1 MTLAADSLI
10 EASDLNTQQD
20 ARRTQLNGVLSGGYK
35 TWTFHKRA
43 YDLSSTTD
51 IAERSMEIIPSD
63 DWELLMFGVAG
74 NGTSSSTTFS
84 ATLETPD
91 DIDNTFLLG
100 QIVTAEVASTGAAYQ
115 TARTAY
121 TATTG
126 RRLWLLRGVKYRI
139 SIASTDAS
147 PPSGSWVEATV
158 ACKSRLRER

>member
-1 MTLAADSLI
+1 MTLAGGSQIL
-10 EASDLNTQQD
+10 ASDLNTQQD
-20 ARRTQLNGVLSGGYK
+20 GQRSTLNGVLSGGYK

-43 YDLSSTTD
+43 YDLSSATD
-51 IAERSMEIIPSD
+51 AANRSMEIIPSD
-63 DWELLMFGVAG
+63 DWELLMLGVAG
-74 NGTSSSTTFS
+74 NSNNSGITFS

-100 QIVTAEVASTGAAYQ
+100 QVVTAEVASTGSAYQ

-126 RRLWLLRGVKYRI
+126 RRLWLLRGVKYRF

>member
-1 MTLAADSLI
+1 MTLAANNLI
-10 EASDLNTQQD
+10 EASELNTEQD
-20 ARRTQLNGVLSGGYK
+20 AKRTQLNGVLSSGYK

-43 YDLSSTTD
+43 YDLTSATN
-51 IAERSMEIIPSD
+51 IVNRSMELIPSD
-63 DWELLMFGVAG
+63 DWELVMFGVQGSG
-74 NGTSSSTTFS
+74 NNGSVTLS

-100 QIVTAEVASTGAAYQ
+100 DTITAIIASTGAAFQ
-115 TARTAY
+115 SSRQSY
-121 TATTG
+121 TTTTG

-139 SIASTDAS
+139 SIASTDVS

>member
-1 MTLAADSLI
+1 MLSGGSPIL
-10 EASDLNTQQD
+10 ASDLNTQQD
-20 ARRTQLNGVLSGGYK
+20 GQRSTLNGVLSGGYR

-43 YDLSSTTD
+43 YDLASTTD

-74 NGTSSSTTFS
+74 NGTNGSTTFS

-91 DIDNTFLLG
+91 DSDNTFLLG
-100 QIVTAEVASTGAAYQ
+100 QTVTAQVASTGSAYQ
-115 TARTAY
+115 TSRQNY
-121 TATTG
+121 TTTTG

-158 ACKSRLRER
+158 SCKSRLRER